1 MFKHLITALAV
12 TSTLLATASA
22 ALADEAEDFMRLN
35 SQKDYRYSY
44 QNRIEQE
51 ILSWK
56 TTQPDPELYRSTRLL
71 FNLAPQDRTLRPA
84 MSRMLAAQKPLPGAS
99 GKNLQDLELNRYM
112 LLNLEPRNES
122 YRTELAD
129 LLLRKHGNYAP
140 AAVKNAYSLL
150 NDAFNV
156 WDEGKYDQALNLFRQ
171 AQAPLANSP
180 ELTALLAT
188 HLRDRGKVEEALN
201 LLRNFKGNRTY
212 LGWIDGLQQ
221 QMSAAQS
228 LLGSNLPESE
238 RIPAW
243 LGLGNLSLAGEAIKR
258 LPEGASKHWY
268 QAKWLEKQGQYH
280 PASAEYLK
288 FYQQRWASQLPGF
301 AAVVYKAQLEDVN
314 SLDLI
319 ALKFRTSPELIRQ
332 VNQAWPY
339 DWVET
344 YRMLVIPVAPH
355 HFSWPAT
362 GYVSS
367 HFGYRLHPIRGTWR
381 LHEGVD
387 IETLPGVQGHAAAPG
402 TVTMAA
408 FDSECGNM
416 IKLQHPEPGLGTAYC
431 HGQKLLVKPGDKVT
445 ANQAIMITG
454 DTGTASA
461 SNHLHF
467 GVTLNGVYVDPM
479 DWL

>member
-1 MFKHLITALAV
+1 MLNPLIKPLLTALA
-12 TSTLLATASA
+12 AA
-22 ALADEAEDFMRLN
+22 ALTLPAAAGEADDFVQLAQ
-35 SQKDYRYSY
+35 QKDYRQRY

-51 ILSWK
+51 IQRWQG
-56 TTQPDPELYRSTRLL
+56 TRPDPVLYDAVRML
-71 FNLAPQDRTLRPA
+71 FNFAPLDRQLRPA
-84 MSRMLAAQKPLPGAS
+84 LTRMIGAMKPAPGS
-99 GKNLQDLELNRYM
+99 NLQDLELNRYM
-112 LLNLEPRNES
+112 LLNLEPRNEA
-122 YRTELAD
+122 YRSELAD
-129 LLLRKHGNYAP
+129 LLLRKHGNASP
-140 AAVKNAYSLL
+140 AEVKSAYSLL

-171 AQAPLANSP
+171 ARLSGSP

-188 HLRDRGKVEEALN
+188 HLRDRGQVDEAIK
-201 LLRNFKGNRTY
+201 LLQEFKGQRGY
-212 LGWIDGLQQ
+212 LGWIDGLLSQIK
-221 QMSAAQS
+221 SAQA
-228 LLGSNLPESE
+228 LLAANLPEAE

-243 LGLGNLSLAGEAIKR
+243 LGLGNLGVAQAAIQR

-268 QAKWLEKQGQYH
+268 QAKLLEKQGQYH
-280 PASAEYLK
+280 TAAAEYLK
-288 FYQQRWASQLPGF
+288 FYQQRWSGQLPGF
-301 AAVVYKAQLEDVN
+301 AAVVYKAQLEDIN

-319 ALKFRTSPELIRQ
+319 ALKFRSDPELIRQ
-332 VNQAWPY
+332 VNQGWPY

-344 YRMLVIPVAPH
+344 YRMLVIPVVPH

-387 IETLPGVQGHAAAPG
+387 IETLPGVQGFAAGAG
-402 TVTMAA
+402 TVKMAA

-416 IKLQHPEPGLGTAYC
+416 IRIQHAEPGLATAYC
-431 HGQKLLVKPGDKVT
+431 HGQKLLVKPG
-445 ANQAIMITG
+445 QAVKSGQPIMITG
-454 DTGTASA
+454 DTGSSSA

-467 GVTLNGVYVDPM
+467 GVQLNGVYTDPM